1 MTQKFDY
8 KKLLKAYAETVGQ
21 LEGVFYYGKVKEFF
35 PELTEEELDEIRRI
49 ETAPNKNFG
58 L

>member
-1 MTQKFDY
+1 MTNFDY
-8 KKLLKAYAETVGQ
+8 ERLLKAYAETVGRI
-21 LEGVFYYGKVKEFF
+21 EGIFYYGKVKEFF
-35 PELTEEELDEIRRI
+35 PQLTEEELDEIRRI